1 MRNLHFIVFFVA
13 MVVVLSGTSV
23 SLSAPPA
30 NSDLETALE
39 KAKALGKPLFIQ
51 YGRET
56 CVHCQALKSYIKEG
70 TVSIDNFVY
79 VDLDCDNETQRKR
92 FRELFT
98 VSGNAL
104 PFVVIA
110 DSNGKQ
116 ITSRSGSGKPE
127 EYKAMIE
134 KTKN

>member
-1 MRNLHFIVFFVA
+1 MRNLCLLFLVA

-23 SLSAPPA
+23 VLSAPSA

-39 KAKALGKPLFIQ
+39 KAKASGKPLFIQ

-56 CVHCQALKSYIKEG
+56 CGHCQALKSYIKEG

-79 VDLDCDNETQRKR
+79 VDLDCDNETVRKQ
-92 FRELFT
+92 FKELFT
-98 VSGNAL
+98 VSGNIL

-116 ITSRSGSGKPE
+116 ITSRSGNGTPE

-134 KTKN
+134 KAKN